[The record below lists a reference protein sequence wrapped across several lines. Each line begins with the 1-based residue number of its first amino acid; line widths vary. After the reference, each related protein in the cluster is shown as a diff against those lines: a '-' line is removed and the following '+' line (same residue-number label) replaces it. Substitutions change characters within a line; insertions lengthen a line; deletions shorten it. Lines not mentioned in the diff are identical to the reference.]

1 MPMKK
6 RVTKR
11 RLAKINITVTD
22 KDYDL
27 HPNGSGIFLN
37 DEVAEAFGRYALIA
51 YSDIGD
57 LLKEHI

>member
-1 MPMKK
+1 LPVKK

-11 RLAKINITVTD
+11 RLAKINVTVTD

-27 HPNGSGIFLN
+27 HPDGSGIFLN

-51 YSDIGD
+51 YSDIAD

>member
-1 MPMKK
+1 MPIKK

-11 RLAKINITVTD
+11 LLAKINITVTD
-22 KDYDL
+22 KDYEL

-51 YSDIGD
+51 YSDIVD
-57 LLKEHI
+57 LLKERI